1 MTFRPPKI
9 RRDKTM
15 NEAESARK
23 FLFKSGANLN
33 DSMNLVIEDKEER
46 EKYQIEEIKN
56 KVILGDTF
64 KVLKKIDNEVFD
76 LVFIDPPYFLQLPNK
91 ELRRWTVKT
100 VVEGVNDAWD
110 KFSSFKEYDEF
121 ITMLLNEVKRV
132 MKPSATIWVIATY
145 HSIFRIGKIMQDL
158 GYWILNDVIWVK
170 TNPMP
175 NWLGVRF
182 TNATETLIWAIK
194 DKKTKGYTFN
204 KEYAKKFGIGKVGAN
219 VWVLPLC
226 WGDERL
232 KNEEGKKLHSTQKPV
247 ELLKR
252 AILTSTKEGDL
263 ILDPVAGTGTT
274 GYVAQALKRN
284 FVMIEINPKYVNGIV
299 ERFKHPLRI
308 TDYPS
313 PGKQYIN
320 KYMNF
325 EELK

>member
-1 MTFRPPKI
+1 
-9 RRDKTM
+9 M
-15 NEAESARK
+15 NETESSQK
-23 FLFKSGANLN
+23 VLFKN
-33 DSMNLVIEDKEER
+33 DASIDSSMNLVIEDKEEQ

-76 LVFIDPPYFLQLPNK
+76 MVFIDPPYFLQLPNK

-100 VVEGVNDAWD
+100 VVEGVDDEWD
-110 KFSSFKEYDEF
+110 KFSSFKEYDDF
-121 ITMLLNEVKRV
+121 ISMLLNEVKRV

-182 TNATETLIWAIK
+182 TNATENLIWAVK
-194 DKKTKGYTFN
+194 DKHVKGYTFN
-204 KEYAKKFGIGKVGAN
+204 KEYAKKIGIGKVGAN

-226 WGDERL
+226 WGNERL
-232 KNEEGKKLHSTQKPV
+232 KNEEGKKLHSTQKPT

-252 AILTSTKEGDL
+252 IILTSTKEGDL
-263 ILDPVAGTGTT
+263 VLDPVAGTGTT
-274 GYVAQALKRN
+274 GCVAQALKRN
-284 FVMIEINPKYVNGIV
+284 FVMIEINPKYVKGMV
-299 ERFKHPLRI
+299 ERFKRPLRI

-313 PGKQYIN
+313 TGKQYIN
-320 KYMNF
+320 KYMKL
-325 EELK
+325 EELE